1 MNKIMRDEIEKQNK
15 SRKILKNSNQNN
27 EHQIGHK
34 N

>member
-1 MNKIMRDEIEKQNK
+1 MRDEIEKQNK
-15 SRKILKNSNQNN
+15 SRKILKNRNQNN

>member
-1 MNKIMRDEIEKQNK
+1 MRDEIEKQNK

-27 EHQIGHK
+27 KHQIRHK